1 MKPKYLIASLFMA
14 AFAMAGCQET
24 AETYPALYIT
34 EAQVNTDKSMTID
47 TPPAATSFTVS
58 SSVAASQ
65 DIDVELEIR
74 PDLLEAYNAKY
85 QKNYQLPPQGCFE
98 LESTNATILAGYNTS
113 SKVNFVVN
121 SISEFAEG
129 VTYCVPVAIKS
140 ASGDM
145 TVLEPSRVLYIVLKT
160 PVFSKAM
167 MMGPNIYEIHSF
179 KDNSDVAGWSQLT
192 LEARVYMLDFCH
204 HDPYISSVIGIEGE
218 CLVRFGDVKV
228 DKDCIQ
234 ICHESYQPAAT
245 DKPFSKNRW
254 YHVAA
259 VWTGSSWDLYI
270 DGQFA
275 SGVATQGETIDL
287 SQKPFY
293 LGASYGRGRTL
304 NGYMAECRVWKRALT
319 QAEIANNMNY
329 VDPQSDGLVAYWRMN
344 EWEPYEG
351 GKNVVRDLTGH
362 GYDAIG
368 DSSKPEMIDTKW
380 L

>member
-1 MKPKYLIASLFMA
+1 MKLKYLIAPLFMA
-14 AFAMAGCQET
+14 TMAMVGCQET
-24 AETYPALYIT
+24 ADTYPALYIT
-34 EAQVNTDKSMTID
+34 EAQVNADKSMTID

-58 SSVAASQ
+58 SSVVASQ
-65 DIDVELEIR
+65 DVNVELEIR

-85 QKNYQLPPQGCFE
+85 QKNYQLPPEGCFE
-98 LESTNATILAGYNTS
+98 LENNQTTILAGYNTS

-121 SISEFAEG
+121 SIAEFAEG
-129 VTYCVPVAIKS
+129 VTYCVPVGIKS
-140 ASGDM
+140 AGGEMS
-145 TVLEPSRVLYIVLKT
+145 VLEPSRVLYIVLKT
-160 PVFSKAM
+160 PVFSKAIK
-167 MMGPNIYEIHSF
+167 MGSNIYEIHAF
-179 KDNSDVAGWSQLT
+179 KGNSDVETLSQLT
-192 LEARVYMLDFCH
+192 LEARLFMNSFYNR
-204 HDPYISSVIGIEGE
+204 DPYISSVMGIEGE

-234 ICHESYQPAAT
+234 ICHDSYQAAAT
-245 DKPFSKNRW
+245 DKPLSTGKW

-275 SGVATQGETIDL
+275 SGVATQGETMNL
-287 SQKPFY
+287 SKNPFY

-304 NGYMAECRVWKRALT
+304 DGYLAECRVWKRALT

-329 VDPQSDGLVAYWRMN
+329 VDPQSDGLLAYWRMN
-344 EWEPYEG
+344 AWEPYEG
-351 GKNVVRDLTGH
+351 GKNVVKDLTGH

-368 DSSKPEMIDTKW
+368 DSSSPEMIDTKW